1 MNNLNSGANS
11 IFVSNMAEWET
22 LWQRAIAYYWSNYKE
37 ITETVSPE
45 GVLAHVLKELNV
57 TNAISEENGIVA
69 FTSEPDGTGYKIVEV
84 KVNDG
89 SRYPLA
95 RYDTDDAYKPIN
107 GWENLAVGLT
117 IRIPK
122 SPEDKDQEL
131 TVLSQFVQLGMYYP
145 FGQASSSAFS
155 TDALKAVQ
163 SSSND
168 SEVGDRTGVKEIDA
182 DYDWIQF
189 VPRLVAYIWGK
200 ESSYNQTSL
209 DINLNIN
216 KDLTQ
221 ALGYEVSE
229 GLVVRAEYSNSKPV
243 IDGKFN
249 YNDYVSLVTIDF
261 PAPPEMSQPMALADL
276 IAKGANNPFT
286 ST

>member
-261 PAPPEMSQPMALADL
+261 PAPPEMSQPMALAD
-276 IAKGANNPFT
+276 
-286 ST
+286 